1 MKFYEVITSAYAYEV
16 IAWNDLPDYIC
27 TFWPF
32 MKVK

>member
-1 MKFYEVITSAYAYEV
+1 MKFYEVTINAYAKEL
-16 IAWNDLPDYIC
+16 IAQNDLPDYLC